1 MAGIDHA
8 PPPFFKQGPA
18 PLALLTFYIAVSL
31 AIFVVDLRFKSLDLL
46 RQSIAL
52 VVDPVQRVA
61 QTPGSLVD
69 IAQAYLEG
77 LHSLRAENAQ
87 LKHAQL
93 NSAPDLQRL
102 QQLEAEND
110 RLRRLLTVKEREKA
124 KGQVAQIL
132 YTSRDPF
139 SRRIVVDKGQQHA
152 VTAGQ
157 PAIDETGVVGQ
168 VTRVFPFSAEVTLIT
183 DKDQAVPVQVVRT
196 GLRSVAFGLGNGQL
210 EMKFM
215 PANADVQPGDLL
227 VTSGLDGIYLPGF
240 PVAKVVNVER
250 DSAYSFARIY
260 CTPVAGVENFGEV
273 MIHDSRQA
281 LPPQPPEAVSR
292 SAGGEAEKGS
302 LRPKKKKAAKGH

>member
-69 IAQAYLEG
+69 YAASYLQGMRG
-77 LHSLRAENAQ
+77 LQQENNE

-93 NSAPDLQRL
+93 TTAPNLQRL
-102 QQLEAEND
+102 AQLEAENE
-110 RLRRLLTVKEREKA
+110 RLRKLLSVKEREKA
-124 KGQVAQIL
+124 NGQVTQIL
-132 YTSRDPF
+132 YTARDPF
-139 SRRIVVDKGQQHA
+139 SRKIIVDKGQQA
-152 VTAGQ
+152 GIVAGQ

-183 DKDQAVPVQVVRT
+183 KDQVVPVQIVRS
-196 GLRSVAFGLGNGQL
+196 GQRSVVFGLGNGQL
-210 EMKFM
+210 ELRYM
-215 PANADVQPGDLL
+215 PANADIQIGDIL

-240 PVAKVVNVER
+240 PVAKVVNIER
-250 DSAYSFARIY
+250 DSAYSFARIF
-260 CTPVAGVENFGEV
+260 CVPIAGVENFGEV
-273 MIHDSRQA
+273 MVLDPRQP
-281 LPPQPPEAVSR
+281 LPPAPPESIGR
-292 SAGGEAEKGS
+292 PGGSDKPG
-302 LRPKKKKAAKGH
+302 LGGKKKKTVAKTN